1 MTSRNVSFFT
11 ALQPRMPK
19 TRMVTFQSATEKV
32 AGFLSLPRYP
42 NCGRAIIVFH
52 EWWGLNKWVRKQA
65 TNLAANGYVALA
77 VDLYQGILTSD
88 PSEARKLKRG
98 LPRDRAV
105 RDLKAAFDYLARRPD
120 VDPKHIGSLGWSM
133 GGGLALQLA
142 IHEPRLA
149 ACVVNYGPLPT
160 DIADIRKL
168 DARVLGLFG
177 SLDRGIPPVKV
188 RLFETCMNAFRKS
201 VDIEIY
207 DGAGHA
213 FENPANKCGYRP
225 RPLLTPGCALLSSL
239 TKRKN

>member
-1 MTSRNVSFFT
+1 
-11 ALQPRMPK
+11 
-19 TRMVTFQSATEKV
+19 
-32 AGFLSLPRYP
+32 
-42 NCGRAIIVFH
+42 
-52 EWWGLNKWVRKQA
+52 
-65 TNLAANGYVALA
+65 
-77 VDLYQGILTSD
+77 
-88 PSEARKLKRG
+88 
-98 LPRDRAV
+98 
-105 RDLKAAFDYLARRPD
+105 
-120 VDPKHIGSLGWSM
+120 M

-168 DARVLGLFG
+168 DAQVLGLFG

-225 RPLLTPGCALLSSL
+225 KATANAWFRTLKFFDQAKELKSPVS
-239 TKRKN
+239 

>member
-1 MTSRNVSFFT
+1 MSHRKKSQLVGRRLGGLLPDLVVGPARGNTSTERNATARRIRSFGT
-11 ALQPRMPK
+11 GALSSEGAHKSDLPERVVFRSTSTENAK
-19 TRMVTFQSATEKV
+19 TRMVTFPGATEKG
-32 AGFLSLPRYP
+32 AGFLALPRYP
-42 NCGRAIIVFH
+42 NRGRAIIVFH
-52 EWWGLNKWVRKQA
+52 EWWGLNKWVKKQA

-77 VDLYQGILTSD
+77 VDLHQGKLTSD

-160 DIADIRKL
+160 DIADIQKI
-168 DARVLGLFG
+168 DAQVLGIF
-177 SLDRGIPPVKV
+177 
-188 RLFETCMNAFRKS
+188 RLS
-201 VDIEIY
+201 
-207 DGAGHA
+207 
-213 FENPANKCGYRP
+213 
-225 RPLLTPGCALLSSL
+225 
-239 TKRKN
+239 